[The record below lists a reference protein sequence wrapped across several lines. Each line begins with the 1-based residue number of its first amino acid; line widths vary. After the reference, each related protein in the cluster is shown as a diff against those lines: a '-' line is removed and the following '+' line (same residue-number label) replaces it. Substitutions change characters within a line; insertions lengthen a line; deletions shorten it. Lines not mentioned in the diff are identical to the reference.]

1 MHLVNIITS
10 INNQKNIKN
19 IIFSL
24 NKKNIYKEKYLMLDI
39 LQTGWYIEPPID
51 FEHKQYILLNYLQK
65 VDSSFM
71 NKKLSPYFLNLEKIR
86 NELNIFKTTYNDFK
100 LNLEKQRYLYFE
112 DNSKIRG
119 LENDV
124 IFEVLEIVDFSIPQI
139 DVRID
144 LGKKIL
150 IRNKQLLY

>member
-1 MHLVNIITS
+1 
-10 INNQKNIKN
+10 
-19 IIFSL
+19 
-24 NKKNIYKEKYLMLDI
+24 MLDI